1 MNQPVSRKL
10 FFLDT
15 SRHLDHY
22 SLCTNTC
29 CAWSFPD
36 FWKYYC
42 FPSGWVVLEVVQSSR
57 GKAGIA
63 GCVYTFN
70 LGGHNLCAYLFACG
84 DLGGDCPSKVSI
96 TQGRFDSDLS
106 SVTFHN
112 PTDWIGNRI
121 DVGLW
126 WSRYSWEPLAGWRSY
141 RCDQSSFHGIW
152 AVSSSAEL
160 DLIWN
165 LLLKVAV
172 LVLFK
177 LFSM

>member
-10 FFLDT
+10 FFWILVVISIIT
-15 SRHLDHY
+15 LSAPTL
-22 SLCTNTC
+22 
-29 CAWSFPD
+29 
-36 FWKYYC
+36 
-42 FPSGWVVLEVVQSSR
+42 VVLGASLTSGNIIVFPPDGLSLKVQSSR

-70 LGGHNLCAYLFACG
+70 LGGHNLCVYLFACG

-106 SVTFHN
+106 PVTFHN

-126 WSRYSWEPLAGWRSY
+126 
-141 RCDQSSFHGIW
+141 
-152 AVSSSAEL
+152 
-160 DLIWN
+160 
-165 LLLKVAV
+165 
-172 LVLFK
+172 
-177 LFSM
+177 